1 MKVIKRGDY
10 ASIRLREDERIHDKL
25 PK

>member
-1 MKVIKRGDY
+1 MKVIKRRDY